1 MADLGVQ
8 ETVTGSET
16 FNLFLLRPLTEINM
30 LFLIVSDPRESLNMA
45 DLAILHGV
53 PFLLLTTSTGHSY
66 NSFPNGE

>member
-16 FNLFLLRPLTEINM
+16 FNIFLLLPLTEMNM

-53 PFLLLTTSTGHSY
+53 PFPLLTTCGHSY
-66 NSFPNGE
+66 SSFPNGE

>member
-1 MADLGVQ
+1 MADLRVQ

-16 FNLFLLRPLTEINM
+16 FNIFLLRPLTEINM
-30 LFLIVSDPRESLNMA
+30 LFLIVSDPRESLNTA

>member
-16 FNLFLLRPLTEINM
+16 FNIFLLLPLTEINM
-30 LFLIVSDPRESLNMA
+30 LFLIVSDPRESLNTA

-53 PFLLLTTSTGHSY
+53 QFPLLTTSTGHSY
-66 NSFPNGE
+66 SLFPNGE